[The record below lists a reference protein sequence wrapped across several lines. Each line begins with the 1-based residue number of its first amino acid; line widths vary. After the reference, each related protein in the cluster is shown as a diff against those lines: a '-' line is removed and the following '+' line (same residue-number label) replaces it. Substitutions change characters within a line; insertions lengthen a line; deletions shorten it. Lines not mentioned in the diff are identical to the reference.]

1 MMASSNT
8 NPPLRRFTEAC
19 IPQTRS
25 STDTDRIHLLAPSLA
40 PSIAPSS
47 RPTTRAPSP
56 SGTLTPRA
64 SSPSQDSIPAH
75 QHPSTPQPEQPYRGF
90 PSRAAYL
97 SALQAWAES
106 KKYLEASSAAGKE
119 LKGFYGEVT
128 MAEIAGRPRV
138 KLEGLGLRKKW
149 RERRERGKD
158 AIGAVGV
165 GGGERRATVV

>member
-1 MMASSNT
+1 MASSST

-25 STDTDRIHLLAPSLA
+25 STDTDCTHLLAPSLA
-40 PSIAPSS
+40 PSVAPSS

-64 SSPSQDSIPAH
+64 SSASQGSISSH
-75 QHPSTPQPEQPYRGF
+75 QHPSTPQSEQPYRGF

-97 SALQAWAES
+97 TALQTWAES
-106 KKYLEASSAAGKE
+106 KKDLEASSAAGKE

-138 KLEGLGLRKKW
+138 KLEGLGLRKRW
-149 RERRERGKD
+149 RERRERGKN
-158 AIGAVGV
+158 GAGGEV
-165 GGGERRATVV
+165 GGERRATIV

>member
-1 MMASSNT
+1 MRASSSPT
-8 NPPLRRFTEAC
+8 PPLRRFTEAC

-64 SSPSQDSIPAH
+64 SSPSQQP
-75 QHPSTPQPEQPYRGF
+75 PSTPQPEQPYRGF

-149 RERRERGKD
+149 RERKERGKD
-158 AIGAVGV
+158 GV
-165 GGGERRATVV
+165 GGVVGGERRSTVI